1 MLETIFKNNGP
12 RIIAC
17 CGSGGVGKTSIAA
30 TLGIMGALNGLKTL
44 VLTIDPAK
52 RLADSLG
59 IDSFKHEIHR
69 VPHEKFLQNG
79 LKPSGEIYAM
89 MLDTK
94 RTFDRLISRYAS
106 GNSQKK
112 IFGNRYYQNLS
123 STLAG
128 SEEYMAMEK
137 LYELYHEGDYDL
149 IVLDTPPTM
158 RALDFLDTP
167 QRLIDLLGHTYF
179 WKFFRPYLYAGRF
192 GFRLFTILASPVLK
206 SMSQVTGTHVLED
219 IAEFFNLWDDILFDG
234 FRKRAGE
241 VQNLLSSSESLFF
254 AVTSPKAR
262 PIKEALYLYEKLVE
276 HHIAFGGFIINKV
289 NTSYVESYSENSAFL
304 NRPTMDKALA
314 EKLRKNFI
322 KYKKLCE
329 SDASAIEKIKSKAG
343 ANIWVSQIPLFDSD
357 IYDIRGLLKIR
368 DHLVNHAH
376 NS

>member
-1 MLETIFKNNGP
+1 MLKNIFENNGP

-30 TLGIMGALNGLKTL
+30 TLGIMGTLTGRKTL

-69 VPHEKFLQNG
+69 VPREKFLQNG
-79 LKPSGEIYAM
+79 LEPSGELFAM

-94 RTFDRLISRYAS
+94 RTFDKLISRYAS

-112 IFGNRYYQNLS
+112 ILGNRYYQNLS

-137 LYELYHEGDYDL
+137 LYELYHEGNYDL
-149 IVLDTPPTM
+149 IVLDTPPTR

-167 QRLIDLLGHTYF
+167 QRLMDLLGHKYF

-192 GFRLFTILASPVLK
+192 GFRFFTLLASPVLK
-206 SMSQVTGTHVLED
+206 SMSQVMGTHVLED
-219 IAEFFNLWDDILFDG
+219 VAEFFNLWDDVLFDG

-241 VQNLLSSSESLFF
+241 VQKLLSSSESLFF
-254 AVTSPKAR
+254 AITSPMAR
-262 PIKEALYLYEKLVE
+262 PLKEAVYLYEKLAE
-276 HHIAFGGFIINKV
+276 HHIAFGGFIINRV
-289 NTSYVESYSENSAFL
+289 NPNYAAWSSKDLTSLNSPEID
-304 NRPTMDKALA
+304 NSLA
-314 EKLRKNFI
+314 EKLRINF
-322 KYKKLCE
+322 KKHKDLGS
-329 SDASAIEKIKSKAG
+329 SDASAIEEIKSKTG
-343 ANIWVSQIPLFDSD
+343 TNILIRKIPLFDSD
-357 IYDIRGLLKIR
+357 INDIPGLLKIR
-368 DHLVNHAH
+368 EHLLKCQ
-376 NS
+376 

>member
-1 MLETIFKNNGP
+1 MLKAIFENNGP

-17 CGSGGVGKTSIAA
+17 CGSGGVGKTTIAA
-30 TLGIMGALNGLKTL
+30 TLGIMGALNGRKTL

-69 VPHEKFLQNG
+69 VPREKFLQNG
-79 LKPSGEIYAM
+79 IEPSGELFAM

-94 RTFDRLISRYAS
+94 RTFDKLISRYAS
-106 GNSQKK
+106 GTSQKK

-137 LYELYHEGDYDL
+137 LYEIYHEGDYDL
-149 IVLDTPPTM
+149 IVLDTPPTR

-167 QRLIDLLGHTYF
+167 QRLMDLLGHKYF

-192 GFRLFTILASPVLK
+192 GFRLFTLLTSPVLK
-206 SMSQVTGTHVLED
+206 SMSQVMGTHGLED
-219 IAEFFNLWDDILFDG
+219 VAEFFNLWDDVLFDG

-241 VQNLLSSSESLFF
+241 VQKLLSSSESLFF
-254 AVTSPKAR
+254 AVTSPMAR
-262 PIKEALYLYEKLVE
+262 PLKEAVYLYEKLAE
-276 HHIAFGGFIINKV
+276 HHIAFGGFIINRV
-289 NTSYVESYSENSAFL
+289 NPGYAENDSDNSAFL
-304 NRPTMDKALA
+304 NSPGIDKSLA
-314 EKLRKNFI
+314 EKLRINFQ
-322 KYKKLCE
+322 KYKDLGG
-329 SDASAIEKIKSKAG
+329 SDASAIEEIKNKTG
-343 ANIWVSQIPLFDSD
+343 ANILIRQIPLFDCD

-368 DHLVNHAH
+368 EHLLSNV
-376 NS
+376 

>member
-30 TLGIMGALNGLKTL
+30 TLGIMGALNGLKTI

-167 QRLIDLLGHTYF
+167 KRLIDLLGHTYF

-192 GFRLFTILASPVLK
+192 GFRLFTIMASPVLK

-219 IAEFFNLWDDILFDG
+219 IAEFFNLWDDVLFDG

-241 VQNLLSSSESLFF
+241 VQKLLSSPEALFF

-276 HHIAFGGFIINKV
+276 HHIAFGGFIINRV
-289 NTSYVESYSENSAFL
+289 NISYGESYSDSEFL
-304 NRPTMDKALA
+304 NHPTIDKALA

-322 KYKKLCE
+322 KFKKLGG

-343 ANIWVSQIPLFDSD
+343 SNVWVSQIPLFDSD
-357 IYDIRGLLKIR
+357 IYDIQGLLKIR
-368 DHLVNHAH
+368 DHLVNHAY

>member
-1 MLETIFKNNGP
+1 MVETIFKNNGP

-30 TLGIMGALNGLKTL
+30 TLGIMGALYGRKTL

-59 IDSFKHEIHR
+59 IDSFKYEIHK
-69 VPHEKFLQNG
+69 VPPEKFLQNG
-79 LKPSGEIYAM
+79 LKPSGELYAM

-94 RTFDRLISRYAS
+94 RTFDKLISRYAS

-137 LYELYHEGDYDL
+137 LYEIYHESDYDL

-192 GFRLFTILASPVLK
+192 GFRLFTVLASPVLK

-219 IAEFFNLWDDILFDG
+219 IAEFFNLWDDVLFDG

-241 VQNLLSSSESLFF
+241 VQKLLTSPESLFF

-276 HHIAFGGFIINKV
+276 HGIPFGGFIINKV
-289 NTSYVESYSENSAFL
+289 NNSYAESYSKNSAFL
-304 NRPTMDKALA
+304 DYPTIDKALA

-322 KYKKLCE
+322 NYKELGG
-329 SDASAIEKIKSKAG
+329 SDASAVEKIKSKAG
-343 ANIWVSQIPLFDSD
+343 ANIWVSQIPFFDSD

-368 DHLVNHAH
+368 EHLVNHAH
-376 NS
+376 DN

>member
-1 MLETIFKNNGP
+1 MLKNIFENNGP

-30 TLGIMGALNGLKTL
+30 TLGIMGTLNGRKTL

-69 VPHEKFLQNG
+69 VPREKFLQNG
-79 LKPSGEIYAM
+79 LEPSGELFAM

-94 RTFDRLISRYAS
+94 RTFDKLISRYAS

-137 LYELYHEGDYDL
+137 LYELYHEGNYDL
-149 IVLDTPPTM
+149 IVLDTPPTR

-167 QRLIDLLGHTYF
+167 QRLMDLLGHKYF

-192 GFRLFTILASPVLK
+192 GFQLFTLLASPVLK
-206 SMSQVTGTHVLED
+206 SMSQVMGTRVLED
-219 IAEFFNLWDDILFDG
+219 MAEFFNLWDDVLFDG

-241 VQNLLSSSESLFF
+241 VQKLLSSSESLFF
-254 AVTSPKAR
+254 AVTSPMAR
-262 PIKEALYLYEKLVE
+262 PLKEAVYLYEKLAE
-276 HHIAFGGFIINKV
+276 HHIAFGGFIINRV
-289 NTSYVESYSENSAFL
+289 NPCYAPSHSDDSDYSTLL
-304 NRPTMDKALA
+304 NEPGIDKLLA
-314 EKLRKNFI
+314 EKLRINFE
-322 KYKKLCE
+322 KYKDLGG
-329 SDASAIEKIKSKAG
+329 SDASAIEEIKSKAG
-343 ANIWVSQIPLFDSD
+343 RNILIRQVPLFDSD
-357 IYDIRGLLKIR
+357 IYDIKGLLKIR
-368 DHLVNHAH
+368 EHLQE
-376 NS
+376 S

>member
-1 MLETIFKNNGP
+1 MLKTIFENNGP

-30 TLGIMGALNGLKTL
+30 TLGIMGALNGRKTL
-44 VLTIDPAK
+44 VMTIDPAK

-69 VPHEKFLQNG
+69 VPHEKFLNNG
-79 LKPSGEIYAM
+79 LEPTGELFAM

-94 RTFDRLISRYAS
+94 RTFDKLISRYAS

-112 IFGNRYYQNLS
+112 ILENRYYQHLS

-137 LYELYHEGDYDL
+137 LYEIYHENKYDL
-149 IVLDTPPTM
+149 IVLDTPPTR

-167 QRLIDLLGHTYF
+167 QRLMDLLGHKYF

-206 SMSQVTGTHVLED
+206 SLSQVTGTHVLED
-219 IAEFFNLWDDILFDG
+219 VAEFFNLWDDVLFDG

-241 VQNLLSSSESLFF
+241 VQKLLSSAESLFF
-254 AVTSPKAR
+254 AIASPMAR
-262 PIKEALYLYEKLVE
+262 PMEEAIYLYEKLAE
-276 HHIAFGGFIINKV
+276 HHIAFGGFIINRV
-289 NTSYVESYSENSAFL
+289 NPCYEENHMDDSSFL
-304 NRPTMDKALA
+304 NFQDIDKSLA
-314 EKLRKNFI
+314 EKLLVNFERFKNLG
-322 KYKKLCE
+322 KN
-329 SDASAIEKIKSKAG
+329 DASAIEDIKNKAG
-343 ANIWVSQIPLFDSD
+343 AQIPVRQIPLFDSD
-357 IYDIRGLLKIR
+357 IYDIQGLMKIR
-368 DHLVNHAH
+368 KYLAEH
-376 NS
+376 

>member
-30 TLGIMGALNGLKTL
+30 TLGIMGALNGLKTI

-167 QRLIDLLGHTYF
+167 KRLIDLLGHTYF

-192 GFRLFTILASPVLK
+192 GFRLFTIMASPVLK
-206 SMSQVTGTHVLED
+206 SMSQVTGTHALED
-219 IAEFFNLWDDILFDG
+219 IAEFFNLWDDVLFDG

-241 VQNLLSSSESLFF
+241 VQKLLSSSESLFF

-289 NTSYVESYSENSAFL
+289 NPSYDESYSDSALL
-304 NRPTMDKALA
+304 NHPTIDKALA

-322 KYKKLCE
+322 KFKKLGG

>member
-1 MLETIFKNNGP
+1 MLKNIFENNGP

-30 TLGIMGALNGLKTL
+30 TLGIMGTLNGRKTL

-69 VPHEKFLQNG
+69 VPREKFLQNG
-79 LKPSGEIYAM
+79 LEPSGELFAM

-94 RTFDRLISRYAS
+94 RTFDKLISRYAS

-137 LYELYHEGDYDL
+137 LYELYHEGNYDL
-149 IVLDTPPTM
+149 IVLDTPPTR

-167 QRLIDLLGHTYF
+167 QRLMDLLGHKYF

-192 GFRLFTILASPVLK
+192 GFQLFTLLASPVLK
-206 SMSQVTGTHVLED
+206 SMSQVMGTHVLED
-219 IAEFFNLWDDILFDG
+219 VAEFFNLWDDVLFDG

-241 VQNLLSSSESLFF
+241 VQKLLSSSESLFF
-254 AVTSPKAR
+254 AITSPMAR
-262 PIKEALYLYEKLVE
+262 PLKEAVYLYEKLAE
-276 HHIAFGGFIINKV
+276 HHIAFGGFIINRV
-289 NTSYVESYSENSAFL
+289 NPNYAECPSKDLTSLNSPEID
-304 NRPTMDKALA
+304 NSLA
-314 EKLRKNFI
+314 EKLRINFK
-322 KYKKLCE
+322 KYKDLGS
-329 SDASAIEKIKSKAG
+329 SDASAIEEIKSKTG
-343 ANIWVSQIPLFDSD
+343 TNILIRQIPLFDSD
-357 IYDIRGLLKIR
+357 INDIPGLLKIR
-368 DHLVNHAH
+368 EHLISA
-376 NS
+376 

>member
-1 MLETIFKNNGP
+1 MLWKWRGWKDQH
-12 RIIAC
+12 
-17 CGSGGVGKTSIAA
+17 CGNFGNYGSVKWT
-30 TLGIMGALNGLKTL
+30 KTL

-79 LKPSGEIYAM
+79 LKPSGEIFAM

-137 LYELYHEGDYDL
+137 LYEIYHEGDYDL

-179 WKFFRPYLYAGRF
+179 WKFFRPYLYAGTIWFSAFYYF
-192 GFRLFTILASPVLK
+192 GFT
-206 SMSQVTGTHVLED
+206 
-219 IAEFFNLWDDILFDG
+219 
-234 FRKRAGE
+234 
-241 VQNLLSSSESLFF
+241 
-254 AVTSPKAR
+254 
-262 PIKEALYLYEKLVE
+262 
-276 HHIAFGGFIINKV
+276 
-289 NTSYVESYSENSAFL
+289 
-304 NRPTMDKALA
+304 
-314 EKLRKNFI
+314 
-322 KYKKLCE
+322 C
-329 SDASAIEKIKSKAG
+329 
-343 ANIWVSQIPLFDSD
+343 SQIHESGYRHPCAGRYSRVF
-357 IYDIRGLLKIR
+357 
-368 DHLVNHAH
+368 
-376 NS
+376 